1 MPTGIYLHKKGRH
14 WKMKDT
20 SKISESLKKQW
31 KEGKRISGMLGR
43 HWSEESK
50 ERFSVI
56 AKKKDFGKWMI
67 GKKHSEETK
76 QKISKANKGRKW
88 SQESKRKL
96 NELRKEGK
104 NNPGWK
110 GGITPKN
117 KKIWRS
123 IEMRLWRESIFARDN
138 WTCQKCKE
146 KGGKLQSHHIQNFA
160 QYPELRFAI
169 DNGITFC
176 MNCHILFHKIFGRK
190 NNIKKQIEKYLNK
203 KK

>member
-110 GGITPKN
+110 GGITPEN

-123 IEMRLWRESIFARDN
+123 IEMRLWREAVFARDN